1 MLEPLLEH
9 LSGLSSAN
17 FYEELWA
24 WKEMVEVGLRRFSK
38 AYSGHDVDTDGR
50 TDGENASDAG
60 VLSTLKPADAI
71 GMAKFMEE
79 MEMANVESVSETR
92 SDSDVPQTQPA
103 AVAVVSTP
111 VAGTK
116 SEADESLQ
124 QERVLPISLEATTT
138 IPTSRDREGVDE
150 ADRNPDRQVDII
162 SMPKPKRR
170 NNPSAITKQLPQ
182 TRLIPEPEYKHN
194 FAIPMDLTRSMQAA
208 ITTAKRKQCKPDE
221 LDESVEKHGIVLDV
235 VDSIDPKLSEFRG

>member
-1 MLEPLLEH
+1 MEGDGG
-9 LSGLSSAN
+9 SWSAS
-17 FYEELWA
+17 FQQ
-24 WKEMVEVGLRRFSK
+24 

-138 IPTSRDREGVDE
+138 IPTSRDREG
-150 ADRNPDRQVDII
+150 
-162 SMPKPKRR
+162 R
-170 NNPSAITKQLPQ
+170 NNEAASADEID
-182 TRLIPEPEYKHN
+182 TRTFGLAQVFK
-194 FAIPMDLTRSMQAA
+194 LSVTL
-208 ITTAKRKQCKPDE
+208 DE
-221 LDESVEKHGIVLDV
+221 LVAWARNTPNMKFMLEIMNKYPVLLEDAYLRTRTIVCVWEANSRVQAQLRYSDGSHTLDAGCNYY
-235 VDSIDPKLSEFRG
+235 SKT